1 MTRDEIESRV
11 EELEAESKY
20 AEDSPGKLYLKTLKD
35 AHDQCEDHPGA
46 GEAYIRRWRAHRRQ
60 MAARD
65 RRRAAEFD
73 VTDESESATDGEG
86 DGDP

>member
-46 GEAYIRRWRAHRRQ
+46 GEAYIRRWRAHRCQ
-60 MAARD
+60 MAARPPPT
-65 RRRAAEFD
+65 D
-73 VTDESESATDGEG
+73 VRLASARVVLALLVSV
-86 DGDP
+86 P

>member
-1 MTRDEIESRV
+1 MTRDEIESRI

-20 AEDSPGKLYLKTLKD
+20 ADDSPGQLYLKMLKD
-35 AHDQCEDHPGA
+35 AHDHAEDHPGA
-46 GEAYIRRWRAHRRQ
+46 GEAYIRRWRVHRRQ

-73 VTDESESATDGEG
+73 VTDESESATDGND
-86 DGDP
+86 DGGP